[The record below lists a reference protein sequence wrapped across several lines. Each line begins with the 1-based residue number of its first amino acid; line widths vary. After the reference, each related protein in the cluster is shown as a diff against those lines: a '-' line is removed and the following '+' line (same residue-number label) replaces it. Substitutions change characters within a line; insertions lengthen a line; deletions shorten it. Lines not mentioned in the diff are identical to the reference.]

1 MMFKLGHCDELLLC
15 YLAGRYHEVSLQ
27 HDRGMHRLQVKA
39 RSETN
44 SLSSQ
49 DKTYK
54 KVLNKFII
62 YFLWSVV
69 TMVAAKCSG
78 CGVCEGF

>member
-15 YLAGRYHEVSLQ
+15 YLAGSLQ
-27 HDRGMHRLQVKA
+27 HDRGMHLLQVKA

-44 SLSSQ
+44 SLLSQ

-54 KVLNKFII
+54 KVLKKFII